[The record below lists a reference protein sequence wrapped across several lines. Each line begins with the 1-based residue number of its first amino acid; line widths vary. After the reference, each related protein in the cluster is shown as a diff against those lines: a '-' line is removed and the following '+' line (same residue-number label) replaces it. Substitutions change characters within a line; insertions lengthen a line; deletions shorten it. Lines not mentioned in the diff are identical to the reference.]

1 VVPSD
6 CGWNVVE
13 VACSIPSPFMNAFID
28 LAMNQGSQSDMA
40 LSGML
45 YRLNRLL
52 VRSLAISSELASF
65 VVGTNIIPFVS
76 PWSTMDKI
84 ESFPCDLGRSVI
96 RSIEIWENG
105 QLFFAA
111 GIPCSG
117 GLNGWRFI
125 LYFWQ
130 FSHPFT

>member
-1 VVPSD
+1 M
-6 CGWNVVE
+6 VE
-13 VACSIPSPFMNAFID
+13 VACSILSPFMNAFID
-28 LAMNQGSQSDMA
+28 LAMIQGSQSDMT
-40 LSGML
+40 LSGMP
-45 YRLNRLL
+45 YHLNRLL
-52 VRSLAISSELASF
+52 VRSLAISSESASF
-65 VVGTNIIPFVS
+65 VVGTNIILFVS

-84 ESFPCDLGRSVI
+84 ELFPCDLGRFMI
-96 RSIEIWENG
+96 RSIEIWGNG

-117 GLNGWRFI
+117 GLNGWQFI